1 MNCKFTNVIM
11 FAVGAVVGSAATWM
25 ILKSKY
31 EQRVQEE
38 IESVKEAFIEM
49 DRSDEQ
55 TEEDSEDEEEEASEE
70 YHQVNWEEL
79 EDLDEELDEYA
90 DLTNLYSSEKG
101 GAEKVET
108 QDPYVIEP
116 MEFGE
121 ADGYKTVSLT
131 YYADGILEDNKH
143 KIVTNVDELIGKGSL
158 DTFGDYEEDSVFV
171 RNPRLRTDFEI
182 LKDYNTY
189 EEATGNTPDRV
200 RGR

>member
-11 FAVGAVVGSAATWM
+11 FAVGAVAGSAATWM

-38 IESVKEAFIEM
+38 IESVKEAFNEM
-49 DRSDEQ
+49 NNAQEQ
-55 TEEDSEDEEEEASEE
+55 TEENSEDEEEEASEE

-90 DLTNLYSSEKG
+90 DLTNMYSSEKG
-101 GAEKVET
+101 GAEKVEVKK
-108 QDPYVIEP
+108 PYVIEP
-116 MEFGE
+116 LEFDENGFRTME
-121 ADGYKTVSLT
+121 LT
-131 YYADGILEDNKH
+131 YYADNILEDENH
-143 KIVTNVDELIGKGSL
+143 EIVTDVDELLGEGSL
-158 DTFGDYEEDSVFV
+158 DTFGLYEDDSVFV
-171 RNPRLRTDFEI
+171 RNEHLRMDFQILRDPR
-182 LKDYNTY
+182 TY

>member
-1 MNCKFTNVIM
+1 M

-49 DRSDEQ
+49 NRSDEQ
-55 TEEDSEDEEEEASEE
+55 TEEDSEDEAEASEE

-101 GAEKVET
+101 GAEKVEVKK
-108 QDPYVIEP
+108 PYVIEP
-116 MEFGE
+116 LEFDENGFRTME
-121 ADGYKTVSLT
+121 LT
-131 YYADGILEDNKH
+131 YYADNILEDENH
-143 KIVTNVDELIGKGSL
+143 DIVTDVDELLGEGSL
-158 DTFGDYEEDSVFV
+158 DTFGLYEDDSVFV
-171 RNPRLRTDFEI
+171 RNEHLRMDFQILRDPR
-182 LKDYNTY
+182 TY